1 MSAAQQ
7 LEEQVKRLCAEDLR
21 EFRQWFLE
29 WDSDEWDCQIESDAQ
44 AGKLDALAAEALTE
58 YHAGKATHI

>member
-1 MSAAQQ
+1 MSAAQH

-58 YHAGKATHI
+58 YDAGKTTQI